1 MRDGNAMTWGTIIR
15 LQLPR
20 LTCSFDL
27 WGFAST
33 SGLTSRRRLSASS
46 SNRSASALWN
56 ALNSSS
62 KGSRGSEISA
72 VRLLLASV
80 SGAMPTVLSH
90 PAAEGHWGIL
100 QIPAKVQHRRH
111 GSDRRSR
118 SVAADLWACS
128 SLRPSRSW
136 VFCFHSTAIRS
147 ATSAARSATS
157 ALRILAWVARSFPS
171 VSSPFPQ
178 ARPI

>member
-1 MRDGNAMTWGTIIR
+1 MQKVQVYICR

-27 WGFAST
+27 GRFAST
-33 SGLTSRRRLSASS
+33 SGLTSRKRLSASS
-46 SNRSASALWN
+46 SNRSTSALWN
-56 ALNSSS
+56 TLNNSS
-62 KGSRGSEISA
+62 KGSIESEISA

-100 QIPAKVQHRRH
+100 QIPAKVQHCRH

-118 SVAADLWACS
+118 SVVADLWACS
-128 SLRPSRSW
+128 SLRLFRFLASYFR
-136 VFCFHSTAIRS
+136 STAIPFATSAVRS
-147 ATSAARSATS
+147 ATSASH
-157 ALRILAWVARSFPS
+157 IPV
-171 VSSPFPQ
+171 
-178 ARPI
+178 